1 MTAWDVRYTEQFDS
15 QLMELSDSVY
25 DRVEASVDVL
35 ATNPGFARDYD
46 PTYEAARPPVACLCY
61 VVPRT
66 TKVIYLVEDEG
77 KRMLTMLFLGD
88 AREDPRHRF
97 DRMEW

>member
-1 MTAWDVRYTEQFDS
+1 MTAWDVRYTEQFDN
-15 QLMELSDSVY
+15 QVMELPESVY

-35 ATNPGFARDYD
+35 ATNPGLARDYD
-46 PTYEAARPPVACLCY
+46 PTYEAACPPVPCLCY
-61 VVPRT
+61 GVPRT
-66 TKVIYLVEDEG
+66 TKIIYLVADEDE
-77 KRMLTMLFLGD
+77 RMLTMLFLGD